1 MVSKHWANALMRE
14 WTAQALLEQ
23 EYHLKQSV
31 MSSDDPLKE
40 AESQIFFISLFAKPL
55 LELTV
60 KAAPNLSMY
69 YHHCKANLRSWH
81 QRKAILFKQ
90 RSGDVT
96 TTTRTPPPPLPN
108 ANAASSPDPPPL
120 TRQADGYHSAFP
132 LALPNYRPKSDNNNN
147 NSSSRTTSSSV
158 YGSQPQSP
166 SCESESLSSS
176 SAMLSPI
183 SDVSYHSSTTSTS
196 SNNTTQSHIPSS
208 HAAIRAASKSGGLK
222 LQAQKN
228 KKGCRNSWGS
238 TTSTP
243 ASGVTTTT
251 TTTTT
256 FSQFQSQPPPP
267 SPFTLTL
274 PTTTTTTTMPPSSA
288 PSTPPLEKDNTFTTT
303 TFSTTS
309 SSLTSFCPRSIL
321 TAATTMTMTTPTPP
335 LPLPLPLPTTPP
347 SPSSSS
353 STTTPSVV
361 ASILTSGPIKIEVP
375 P

>member
-69 YHHCKANLRSWH
+69 YHHCKANLQSWH

-90 RSGDVT
+90 RGDEG
-96 TTTRTPPPPLPN
+96 TTRTNLPSPPSPPP
-108 ANAASSPDPPPL
+108 AASSPGPPP
-120 TRQADGYHSAFP
+120 TRQSDWYHSAFP
-132 LALPNYRPKSDNNNN
+132 LALPNYRSKSDNN
-147 NSSSRTTSSSV
+147 SSRTTSI

-176 SAMLSPI
+176 VMLSPI

-196 SNNTTQSHIPSS
+196 SINTTLSHIPSS

-222 LQAQKN
+222 LQTQKN
-228 KKGCRNSWGS
+228 KKGSRNSWGS
-238 TTSTP
+238 TTSTSS
-243 ASGVTTTT
+243 ASAGMSA
-251 TTTTT
+251 TT
-256 FSQFQSQPPPP
+256 FSQLQSQRSP

-274 PTTTTTTTMPPSSA
+274 PTMIPSSSSTTSTLPSLDKDDTLTTFTSTSSSCPCSLLTTTTTPP
-288 PSTPPLEKDNTFTTT
+288 
-303 TFSTTS
+303 
-309 SSLTSFCPRSIL
+309 
-321 TAATTMTMTTPTPP
+321 PTP
-335 LPLPLPLPTTPP
+335 
-347 SPSSSS
+347 PSSSS
-353 STTTPSVV
+353 STSTTTPSVV
-361 ASILTSGPIKIEVP
+361 TSILTSGPIKIQVAQ
-375 P
+375 